1 MGNNMIFSASKI
13 AISGAVLALSAV
25 SIPVSAQVIT
35 EQDRPNARPLDGDE
49 IRAPKQNP
57 DPVPQNAAP
66 NKSALPS
73 IIAILAHPDDEIT
86 IAPILARAARDGADV
101 KLVFATSGN
110 AGPGVSGMEPGQ
122 ELANLREEEAR
133 CSAFALG
140 LPEPTFWRLDDGK
153 LAATPRAADS
163 PARQALAKIT
173 ELLTQN
179 RPTVVMTWGPD
190 GGYGHGD
197 HRMIS
202 AVVTQSVQ
210 SLDNGRPDLLYAAIP
225 SGARPNLP
233 EFDAWATTAPDLVT
247 DKLAYEVRDLEAVR
261 AAINCHQSQFSE
273 DAREALPGLL
283 HSQVWRGAVH
293 FRLAFAT
300 PR

>member
-1 MGNNMIFSASKI
+1 MIISASRI
-13 AISGAVLALSAV
+13 AISGAVLALCAA
-25 SIPVSAQVIT
+25 SIPASAQVIT

-49 IRAPKQNP
+49 IRLPAQRT
-57 DPVPQNAAP
+57 DPVPQNTVP
-66 NKSALPS
+66 SKSVLPS
-73 IIAILAHPDDEIT
+73 IIAVLAHPDDEIT

-110 AGPGVSGMEPGQ
+110 AGPGVSGMEPGD

-140 LPEPTFWRLDDGK
+140 LPEPTFWKLDDGK
-153 LAATPRAADS
+153 LSAKPRGSDS
-163 PARQALAKIT
+163 PSRQALAKTT

-210 SLDNGRPDLLYAAIP
+210 SMDNGRPDLLYAAIP
-225 SGARPNLP
+225 SGSRPNLP
-233 EFDAWATTAPDLVT
+233 EFEAWATTAPDLVT
-247 DKLAYEVRDLEAVR
+247 DRLAYEIRDLEAAR
-261 AAINCHQSQFSE
+261 AAINCYSSQFSE